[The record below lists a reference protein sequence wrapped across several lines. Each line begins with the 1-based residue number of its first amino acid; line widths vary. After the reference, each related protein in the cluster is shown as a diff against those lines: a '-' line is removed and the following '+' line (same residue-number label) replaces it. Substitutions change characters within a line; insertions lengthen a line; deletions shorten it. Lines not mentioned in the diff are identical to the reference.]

1 MFAEIDGERVS
12 MRDLSLNGAF
22 LAAKGDHDSGETVK
36 LKVWL
41 GVNEMVEVEVV
52 IRRIVEDRGIG
63 VEFLNLDDET
73 RGRLERFLTTNRH
86 GGGPVA

>member
-1 MFAEIDGERVS
+1 MFAEIGGERVC

-22 LAAKGDHDSGETVK
+22 IADKSGHEAGETVE

-41 GVNEMVEVEVV
+41 GVNEMVEVESV

-86 GGGPVA
+86 G

>member
-22 LAAKGDHDSGETVK
+22 IAAKGDHEAGETFE

-41 GVNEMVEVEVV
+41 GVNEMVEVEAV

-73 RGRLERFLTTNRH
+73 RGRLERFLNTNRH
-86 GGGPVA
+86 GAGPGA